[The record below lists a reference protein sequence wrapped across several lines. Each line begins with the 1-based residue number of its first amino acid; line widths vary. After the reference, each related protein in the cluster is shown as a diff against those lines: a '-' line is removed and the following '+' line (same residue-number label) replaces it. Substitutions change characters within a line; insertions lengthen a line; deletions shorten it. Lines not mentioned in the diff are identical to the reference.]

1 MDFNAGG
8 FFRAAPQS
16 ARVDCPVA
24 YVIGGWCLVWLLFGA
39 QASGSVY
46 LGAGYTLGLMV
57 LGPLA
62 AAWAVQRCG
71 PRVIGPL
78 LLLTL
83 GPSITWTVMPALSLG
98 VVSMP
103 LSSAVLG
110 IGAGALWVARREPAV
125 WQPLVRRGRE
135 WRLVAAMS
143 LLWIGGLEWPV
154 LRVPGIGFGLSFN
167 LVGGVAALLLA
178 SIVDWGAVAGHTLA
192 GRSARSG
199 VAIRFWRFGLPALLI
214 AATMLRPAVHV
225 GPLTLVWGSTW
236 MFAWVPVLGLLGV
249 LAGAARLRV
258 WAIGLGLVLLLEVLR
273 IATGLPP
280 IAELFRET
288 RLLAFPY
295 ALYELSGHACDVAAA
310 ALLGW
315 ALLPYFER
323 RGLEANRRLWLALG
337 AIVLLQFGIA
347 PIAESGRTAFFAL
360 TPAGWIAGGAAF
372 AAALAR
378 GGRALVVAP
387 LVLVTA
393 MLVAPVMSTGE
404 VETLEVLFNA
414 AALATVAAMA
424 AFMGWCVRRSA
435 AAVGCTDR
443 LVQGPLE
450 IDRLAHFVQR
460 LDTSATLR
468 SFGALL
474 AVLGVAWG
482 LVKMGV
488 FAAIFQLSPGAD
500 MEDVP
505 ELVVAFMLVAL
516 LALAPLGFIVADAI
530 QRQDRWRPLA
540 TLSGA
545 VLAGLGLAV
554 GAVVLAA
561 LVVLPLD
568 AHGRDAAAVS
578 TLLGVVAAFTLL
590 VALLATANMRVMS
603 VLGALLLA
611 SSLGAIGAIAVQVLA
626 QQGGEIETGSAGSSM
641 DLQILAAMAA
651 VALALPFV
659 ARAVRLRADLSGPVP
674 RGLLFGEIV
683 GRSFWPRLACLMGL
697 PASMWHRSAL
707 RTPAFWAFVCARPLV
722 YAGVFWLWRGDLWI
736 GALAVVAGHGLFVS
750 GKHLAA
756 RAIWRLGV
764 NDSAPVLFL
773 RSFEDDQFDFKGSS
787 WNPLRRWLELWSFRR
802 NLDETLVDEVARY
815 GKVVALGRPGETRIP
830 FGSERYYSTHDDWQR
845 VITETARRAHSIV
858 IVAGD
863 TPGVRWEYALLA
875 REGLLDRTLLIFR
888 PGADAQAGNRAALA
902 AFPLDEAV
910 RSCVEGSLALPLVAL
925 LRLRDR
931 PILLTALTPGPAA
944 YVLALRVHFQH
955 CDAVALTRAA
965 RSAPPQVGIEV
976 RGWWRRLRG
985 LA

>member
-1 MDFNAGG
+1 MVFNTAG
-8 FFRAAPQS
+8 FSREAPQS
-16 ARVDCPVA
+16 AQLSVPVSHSLC
-24 YVIGGWCLVWLLFGA
+24 GWCLVWVLFGA
-39 QASGSVY
+39 QASGSVDR
-46 LGAGYTLGLMV
+46 GAGYTLGLMV

-62 AAWAVQRCG
+62 AAWAVQHFG

-110 IGAGALWVARREPAV
+110 IGAGALWAARREPAL

-143 LLWIGGLEWPV
+143 LLWIGGLEWPA
-154 LRVPGIGFGLSFN
+154 LRVTGIGFGLSFN
-167 LVGGVAALLLA
+167 LVGGVATLLLA

-192 GRSARSG
+192 GRSARGG

-214 AATMLRPAVHV
+214 AATTVRPAVHV
-225 GPLTLVWGSTW
+225 VPMTLVWGSTW

-249 LAGAARLRV
+249 LAGAGRRRV
-258 WAIGLGLVLLLEVLR
+258 WAFGLGLVLLLEVLR
-273 IATGLPP
+273 IASGLPP
-280 IAELFRET
+280 IAQLFRET

-295 ALYELSGHACDVAAA
+295 ALYELCAHACDVAAA

-323 RGLEANRRLWLALG
+323 SGLEASRRIWLALG

-347 PIAESGRTAFFAL
+347 PFAESGHTTFFAL
-360 TPAGWIAGGAAF
+360 TPAGWIAGGAGF
-372 AAALAR
+372 AAALVR

-393 MLVAPVMSTGE
+393 FLVAPVVSTGE

-414 AALATVAAMA
+414 TALATVAAMA

-435 AAVGCTDR
+435 VALGR
-443 LVQGPLE
+443 SERKGPLE

-474 AVLGVAWG
+474 AVIGVAWA
-482 LVKMGV
+482 LVRMGV
-488 FAAIFQLSPGAD
+488 FAAIFQLSPGSD

-505 ELVVAFMLVAL
+505 ELAVALTLAAL
-516 LALAPLGFIVADAI
+516 LALAPLGFIGADAI

-545 VLAGLGLAV
+545 VLAGLALAV

-561 LVVLPLD
+561 LVVLPLE
-568 AHGRDAAAVS
+568 AHGREAATLS
-578 TLLGVVAAFTLL
+578 TLAGVVAVFTLL
-590 VALLATANMRVMS
+590 VALLATANPRAMA
-603 VLGALLLA
+603 VLGALFLA
-611 SSLGAIGAIAVQVLA
+611 SGLGAIGAIAFQVLA
-626 QQGGEIETGSAGSSM
+626 QEGAETRAGSAGTSM
-641 DLQILAAMAA
+641 DLQILAAMAT

-674 RGLLFGEIV
+674 RGLLFGEID
-683 GRSFWPRLACLMGL
+683 GRNFWPRLACLMGL
-697 PASMWHRSAL
+697 PASMWRLSAL
-707 RTPAFWAFVCARPLV
+707 RTLSFWAFLCARPLV
-722 YAGVFWLWRGDLWI
+722 YAGVFWLWQGEVWI
-736 GALAVVAGHGLFVS
+736 GALAVAAGHGLFVA
-750 GKHLAA
+750 GKCLAA

-764 NDSAPVLFL
+764 DDAAPVLFL
-773 RSFEDDQFDFKGSS
+773 RSFEDDQFNFNGSA
-787 WNPLRRWLELWSFRR
+787 WNPLRRWLALWSFRR

-815 GKVVALGRPGETRIP
+815 GRVVALGRPGETRIP

-888 PGADAQAGNRAALA
+888 PGVDAQAGNRAALA

-910 RSCVEGSLALPLVAL
+910 RSGLEGSLTLPLVAL
-925 LRLRDR
+925 LWLRDR

-944 YVLALRVHFQH
+944 YVLALRVHFQRL
-955 CDAVALTRAA
+955 DTESLTRAA
-965 RSAPPQVGIEV
+965 RAAPVPLGLEL
-976 RGWWRRLRG
+976 RGWWRSFRG